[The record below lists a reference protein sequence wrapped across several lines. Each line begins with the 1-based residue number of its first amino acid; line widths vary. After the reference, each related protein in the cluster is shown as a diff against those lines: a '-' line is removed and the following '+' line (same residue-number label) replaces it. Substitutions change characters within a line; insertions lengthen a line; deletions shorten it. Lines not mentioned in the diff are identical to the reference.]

1 MLHINAKALPP
12 SEAFLYLGWKIAY
25 NNSDWA
31 AVYHNLRKAWR
42 WCGMIVRVLEKK
54 VATVRAQGMM
64 YKSVD
69 QLVLLYVSESWVV
82 TGKMLKVL

>member
-1 MLHINAKALPP
+1 
-12 SEAFLYLGWKIAY
+12 
-25 NNSDWA
+25 
-31 AVYHNLRKAWR
+31 
-42 WCGMIVRVLEKK
+42 MIVRVLEKK